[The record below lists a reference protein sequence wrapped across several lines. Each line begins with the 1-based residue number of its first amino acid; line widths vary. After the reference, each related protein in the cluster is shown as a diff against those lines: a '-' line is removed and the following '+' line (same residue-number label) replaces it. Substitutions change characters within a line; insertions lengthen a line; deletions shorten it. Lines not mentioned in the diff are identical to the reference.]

1 MSLLKD
7 LIQPST
13 KSGLSSL
20 GLTEAAVDARIHR
33 KQRITTTTALIIPND
48 EMEDVIKIA
57 KFLKYSGLLVK
68 AVSETI
74 QNKAKEQ
81 KEGFLSMLLGALVLS
96 FIGKMLG
103 VKRINRTWNE
113 TIRAGDQSKR
123 SANKN
128 F

>member
-13 KSGLSSL
+13 KSGLCSL

>member
-1 MSLLKD
+1 MKD

-20 GLTEAAVDARIHR
+20 GLTEAAVDARMHR
-33 KQRITTTTALIIPND
+33 KQRITTTALIIPND

-57 KFLKYSGLLVK
+57 KFFKYSGLLVK
-68 AVSETI
+68 GVSETI
-74 QNKAKEQ
+74 PNKAKEQ
-81 KEGFLSMLLGALVLS
+81 KGGFLSMLLGALVLS
-96 FIGKMLG
+96 FIEKMLG
-103 VKRINRTWNE
+103 VKRIDRPENE
-113 TIRAGDQSKR
+113 TIRAGGRSKR

>member
-57 KFLKYSGLLVK
+57 KFFKYSGLLVK
-68 AVSETI
+68 GVSETI
-74 QNKAKEQ
+74 PNKAKEQ
-81 KEGFLSMLLGALVLS
+81 KGGFLSMLLGALVLS
-96 FIGKMLG
+96 FIEKMLG
-103 VKRINRTWNE
+103 VKRIDRPENE
-113 TIRAGDQSKR
+113 TIRAGGRSKR
-123 SANKN
+123 CANKN

>member
-1 MSLLKD
+1 
-7 LIQPST
+7 
-13 KSGLSSL
+13 
-20 GLTEAAVDARIHR
+20 
-33 KQRITTTTALIIPND
+33 
-48 EMEDVIKIA
+48 MEDVIKIA

-103 VKRINRTWNE
+103 VKRINRT
-113 TIRAGDQSKR
+113 
-123 SANKN
+123 
-128 F
+128 

>member
-13 KSGLSSL
+13 KSGLSLL

>member
-57 KFLKYSGLLVK
+57 KFFKYSGLLVK
-68 AVSETI
+68 GVSETI
-74 QNKAKEQ
+74 PNKAKEQ
-81 KEGFLSMLLGALVLS
+81 KGGFLSMLLGALVLS
-96 FIGKMLG
+96 FIEEMLG
-103 VKRINRTWNE
+103 VKRIDRPENE
-113 TIRAGDQSKR
+113 TIRAGGRSKR

>member
-1 MSLLKD
+1 MKD

-57 KFLKYSGLLVK
+57 KFFKYSGLLVTG
-68 AVSETI
+68 VSETI
-74 QNKAKEQ
+74 PNKAKEQ
-81 KEGFLSMLLGALVLS
+81 KGGFLSMLLGALVLS
-96 FIGKMLG
+96 FIEKMLG
-103 VKRINRTWNE
+103 VKRIDRPENE
-113 TIRAGDQSKR
+113 TIRAGGRSKR

>member
-113 TIRAGDQSKR
+113 TIRAGDRSKR

>member
-81 KEGFLSMLLGALVLS
+81 KEGFLSMLLGTLVLS

>member
-1 MSLLKD
+1 MKD

-13 KSGLSSL
+13 KSGLSLL

-57 KFLKYSGLLVK
+57 KFFKYSGLLVK
-68 AVSETI
+68 GVSETI
-74 QNKAKEQ
+74 PNKAKEQ
-81 KEGFLSMLLGALVLS
+81 KGGFLSMLLGALVLS
-96 FIGKMLG
+96 FIEKMLG
-103 VKRINRTWNE
+103 VKRIDRPENE
-113 TIRAGDQSKR
+113 TIRAGGRSKR